1 MENTGLSPAVDEFI
15 HALREEFG
23 DDVQDVWL
31 FGSRARGDHRA
42 ESDYDFLIVVAGSR
56 ASTRARVAVLE
67 NSILSQYGSVF
78 AGVVY
83 PPDLWQ
89 RAKHAPLGRTVLREG
104 RKLV

>member
-1 MENTGLSPAVDEFI
+1 MDNTVLSPAVDEFI
-15 HALREEFG
+15 QALQEEFG

-31 FGSRARGDHRA
+31 FGSRARGDHSA
-42 ESDYDFLIVVAGSR
+42 ESDYDFLIVAAGSR
-56 ASTRARVAVLE
+56 AATRVRVAAIE
-67 NSILSQYGSVF
+67 NSILLQYGSVF

-89 RAKHAPLGRTVLREG
+89 RAKHAPLGRTVMREG